1 MDRAAV
7 ILANWLKHSD
17 LLVAVGVLLIIAMM
31 IIPLPTA
38 LLSFFLVLNLTFSL
52 LILMITMYSKEP
64 LQFSIFPSMLLL
76 TTLFRLSLNISS
88 SRLILLEGDAGSVI
102 EGFGNFVVGG
112 NAVVGFI
119 VFVILVI
126 IQFIVITRGA
136 ERVAEVAARFTL
148 DAMPGKQMSI
158 DADLNAGVI
167 NDAEA
172 RARRRAIQ
180 READFYGAMD
190 GASKFVKGDAIAGI
204 IIVVVNLI
212 GGFVIGAI
220 EKGTD
225 DLLGILHQYSLLT
238 VGDGLVTQIPAL
250 LISTAT
256 GIVVTRAASD
266 SDMGT
271 DIVGQLSSQPKAMYI
286 VSVVLALLAVIPGL
300 PAFPFL
306 TVALLTGGL
315 GYLIDLG
322 VRTRDESLREEASA
336 GVAAAPA
343 GEPLKPESV
352 VSLLPIDPME
362 IELGYA
368 LLPLAD
374 PNQGGDLMERVVAI
388 RRQCALDLGLVLPY
402 IRVRDNIQLRPTNY
416 VVKLKGVEI
425 TQGEIYPDHY
435 LAMDPGSVAE
445 EVPGTATTE
454 PAFGLPAL
462 WVSAAN
468 KERAEMAGYTVV
480 DPPTVVATHLTEIVR
495 SHAHELLGR
504 QEVQVLL
511 NTVKE
516 SHPAVVEELVPNLLT
531 LGEMQKI
538 LQNLLREGVS
548 IRDLVSILESVAD
561 QARNTRDTD
570 LLTEA
575 ARQRLG
581 RAIIRQLG
589 IGHDSTLAVITLH
602 PDLETKL
609 TGAIDRREGSVYFAL
624 QPDTVQEMLNS
635 LVEQVNRATSL
646 GHSPVVLASPN
657 IRIWLKRLSERVAP
671 RLTVLS
677 YNEVDPSLKVE
688 AVGMVNLP

>member
-646 GHSPVVLASPN
+646 GHSPVVLTSPN